1 MLGRRL
7 GSALC
12 PRRVPGGS
20 GNVGILLFIWNHVSE
35 PIYWTISAAE
45 RSFFPVFLTGCVRFC
60 LACMLAS
67 LTVQRLPRGA
77 LLFTSVC
84 GAETDVGC
92 QDCSFVD
99 SFFLSCSCVSRS
111 QK

>member
-20 GNVGILLFIWNHVSE
+20 GNVGICFSFEIINMSRSTGLSSGGTLFFS
-35 PIYWTISAAE
+35 
-45 RSFFPVFLTGCVRFC
+45 RFPDGLCAFLTS
-60 LACMLAS
+60 LHAS
-67 LTVQRLPRGA
+67 FTVQRLPRGA
-77 LLFTSVC
+77 LLFTSMC
-84 GAETDVGC
+84 GTETDVGC